1 MEYTFHH
8 VGDHGLAVEFASEIS
23 LPTNR
28 KVCALKLALE
38 RQAICGIQELIPTY
52 RSLLI
57 LYDPL
62 RISWTAIRTAVT
74 ACADNLENIPAVK
87 AMVTEIPV
95 LYQDEY
101 AMDLEDIAKIEN
113 KTVEEII
120 RIHSGSDYYVY
131 MLGFSPGHP
140 YTARFE
146 NPFSFQR
153 RSSPR
158 VRIPGGCVVVQR
170 EQSNITPFAQPC
182 GWNVIGATPLLMC
195 DYRHENPFLLQAG
208 QWVRYVPIDRAEF
221 LQIKRQVE
229 LDCYVCK
236 TYEKEVS
243 YGDHHG

>member
-8 VGDHGLAVEFASEIS
+8 VGDHGLCVDFANEIS
-23 LPTNR
+23 LSTNR

-38 RQAICGIQELIPTY
+38 QQAICGIREFIPTY

-57 LYDPL
+57 LYDPFL
-62 RISWTAIRTAVT
+62 VQWQAIITAAEAAIENLGNIQPAKTRI
-74 ACADNLENIPAVK
+74 
-87 AMVTEIPV
+87 TEIPV
-95 LYQDEY
+95 LYDGEY

-113 KTVEEII
+113 KTEEEII

-146 NPFSFQR
+146 NAFSFGR

-158 VRIPGGCVVVQR
+158 IRIPGGSVVVQR
-170 EQSNITPFAQPC
+170 EQSNITPFEQPC
-182 GWNVIGATPLLMC
+182 GWYVIGSTPLRMC
-195 DYRHENPFLLQAG
+195 DYRQKDPFLLQAG

-221 LQIKRQVE
+221 LEIKRQVE
-229 LDCYVCK
+229 LDRYQCK
-236 TYEKEVS
+236 TYEKEV
-243 YGDHHG
+243 